1 MKKIFYLC
9 FLMLAAFSISG
20 CASPSNQVEQPA
32 TISQEAKL
40 VIDGQEYIL
49 DNNLISSTSAYDI
62 LVSITAQNNI
72 ELQTKQYDFGLLV
85 EAIGD
90 KVNGQDNKYWLYYV
104 NGEMPM
110 VSVDNYEINLGDK
123 IEFKF
128 ELSTF

>member
-1 MKKIFYLC
+1 
-9 FLMLAAFSISG
+9 MLAAFSISG